1 MGCGFGDPPNAK
13 KNFVPTSPQL
23 INVFLYAG
31 SSTEIVGSPDIY
43 FFPGTLVNLTCV
55 VTSPTQPG
63 RIFWYHQVNPLT
75 LTY

>member
-1 MGCGFGDPPNAK
+1 MSS
-13 KNFVPTSPQL
+13 TSKFCSPLKFIIQPAL
-23 INVFLYAG
+23 NWRMFFNAG

-63 RIFWYHQVNPLT
+63 RIFWYHQVNPPS